1 MRLRVAFV
9 LAVSAGLMV
18 AALPAIGAPR
28 AKLIHVHVF
37 KDGGKGK
44 PAPAVANCSPDGP
57 TNGLYALTG
66 WTVAAPKTAYLNP
79 ATIPAGL
86 GSVTATLQT
95 AYDVWRVNGSVPRI
109 TVSATGTATRY
120 TANRRDDIMWARTS
134 GSSLAVTYTWRWS
147 DGYIESDTVFNKGVK
162 WAQLV
167 ADPDG
172 CNENDPVYD
181 VGNIAAHEFGHSYGL
196 GHPAG
201 DRFET
206 MYAYGYS
213 GETLKRSPGS
223 GDENGMNALYS

>member
-1 MRLRVAFV
+1 MKFRVAFV

-18 AALPAIGAPR
+18 AALPALGTPR

-37 KDGGKGK
+37 KDGGKPG
-44 PAPAVANCSPDGP
+44 PSQANCSPDGA
-57 TNGLYALTG
+57 TNGLYGTTG
-66 WTVAAPKTAYLNP
+66 WTVAAPKTAYLNT

-86 GSVTATLQT
+86 GSVTTTLQT
-95 AYDVWRVNGSVPRI
+95 AYDVWLVNSGVPRI
-109 TVSATGTATRY
+109 TVSTTGTATRY

-134 GSSLAVTYTWRWS
+134 GGSLAVTYTWRWH

-172 CNENDPVYD
+172 CNQNDAVYD

-196 GHPAG
+196 DHPAG

-223 GDENGMNALYS
+223 GDINGMNDLY